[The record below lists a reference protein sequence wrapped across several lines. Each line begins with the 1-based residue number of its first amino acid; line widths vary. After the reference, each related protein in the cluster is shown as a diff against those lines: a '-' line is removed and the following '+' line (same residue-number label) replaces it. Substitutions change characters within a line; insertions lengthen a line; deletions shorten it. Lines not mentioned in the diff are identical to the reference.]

1 MQNKKQEE
9 KKTMQNLLKNG
20 SPALRKACRSA
31 IALLKAAIV
40 EDMKQGVRCSV
51 RKSVRRRTRRGLAKT
66 SQFFVNCMGL
76 NESHSITDPKTGA
89 RVTCT
94 SAACHDP
101 NGVRRF
107 SISKHPRRS
116 FNKSGLCA
124 RDLRAVFCR

>member
-1 MQNKKQEE
+1 
-9 KKTMQNLLKNG
+9 MQNLLSNG

-40 EDMKQGVRCSV
+40 EDMKHGVRKSV

-76 NESHSITDPKTGA
+76 NEAHTLTDPKTGA
-89 RVTCT
+89 HVTCT
-94 SAACHDP
+94 TAACHDP

-107 SISKHPRRS
+107 SITKHPKRS